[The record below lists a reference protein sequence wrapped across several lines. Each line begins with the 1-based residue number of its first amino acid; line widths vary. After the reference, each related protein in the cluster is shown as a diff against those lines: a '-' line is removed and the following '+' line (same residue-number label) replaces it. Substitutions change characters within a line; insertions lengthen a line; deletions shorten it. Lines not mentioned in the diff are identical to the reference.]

1 MARVAVIG
9 GGLSGL
15 ASAFALLRA
24 RHSVC
29 VVEATE
35 AYGGQISTEHSSG
48 YVIEHGAEGFVARSE
63 AVPRLATELEIERE
77 LVGQA
82 LTRSLGVR
90 DGVMR
95 ELAPG
100 EAATLLGFQ
109 VPREELGSGIRTFAR
124 GMGTLIDALRRALA
138 AQVELRS
145 GFEVDSLTRLG
156 RGYRLRTQDG
166 AQLDAERIVLA
177 TSARVAARLLTPA
190 CGPAAAP
197 LRAASTVSSVTVSL
211 GYDRA
216 SIAHPLD
223 ATGFVVATGDQQGGL
238 RACTFVSSK
247 FAARAPEGKA
257 CLRAFFR
264 PLDSEISV
272 MSDAKYLSRAH
283 TFLEPLLGISAPP
296 ERIWASRWTDALPV
310 FDAAHK
316 ASVAQLTTALS
327 GSGIALA
334 GSAFHGS
341 GIDAAVQSALS
352 VAERL

>member
-1 MARVAVIG
+1 
-9 GGLSGL
+9 
-15 ASAFALLRA
+15 
-24 RHSVC
+24 
-29 VVEATE
+29 
-35 AYGGQISTEHSSG
+35 
-48 YVIEHGAEGFVARSE
+48 
-63 AVPRLATELEIERE
+63 VPRLATDLEIERE

-82 LTRSLGVR
+82 IMRSLGVR
-90 DGVMR
+90 GGTMT

-145 GFEVDSLTRLG
+145 GFQVDTLTRLG

-166 AQLDAERIVLA
+166 AQLDAERIVIA
-177 TSARVAARLLTPA
+177 TSARGAARLLTPA
-190 CGPAAAP
+190 CGPVAAP
-197 LRAASTVSSVTVSL
+197 LRAANTVSSVTVSL

-223 ATGFVVATGDQQGGL
+223 ATGFVVATDDQRDGL

-247 FAARAPEGKA
+247 FEARAPEHKA

-264 PLDSEISV
+264 PFDSEISV
-272 MSDAKYLSRAH
+272 LSDAKYAQRAH
-283 TFLEPLLGISAPP
+283 AFFEPLLGITAPP
-296 ERIWASRWTDALPV
+296 ERIWVSRWANALPV
-310 FDAAHK
+310 FDQAHK
-316 ASVAQLTTALS
+316 DSIAQLTTALS

>member
-15 ASAFALLRA
+15 TSAFALLNA

-29 VVEATE
+29 VVEASE
-35 AYGGQISTEHSSG
+35 AYGGQIFTELSGG

-63 AVPRLATELEIERE
+63 ALPKLAQRLGIEGELA
-77 LVGQA
+77 GQSIM
-82 LTRSLGVR
+82 RSLGLK
-90 DGVMR
+90 DGSLR

-100 EAATLLGFQ
+100 EAASLLGFQ
-109 VPREELGSGIRTFAR
+109 VPREELGSGVRTFSR
-124 GMGTLIDALRRALA
+124 GMGMIIDALRRALA

-145 GFEVDSLTRLG
+145 GFQVDSLTRLA
-156 RGYRLRTQDG
+156 RGYRLKSEDG
-166 AQLDAERIVLA
+166 AHLDADRVVIA
-177 TSARVAARLLTPA
+177 TSARGAARLLTPV
-190 CGPAAAP
+190 CGPAAAQ
-197 LRAASTVSSVTVSL
+197 LKTANTVSSVTVSL

-216 SIAHPLD
+216 AVAHPLD
-223 ATGFVVATGDQQGGL
+223 ATGFVVATEDQRDGL

-247 FAARAPEGKA
+247 FAARAPDGKV

-264 PLDSEISV
+264 PRDSEIN
-272 MSDAKYLSRAH
+272 MISDAKYAQRAH
-283 TFLEPLLGISAPP
+283 AFLEPLLGISAQP
-296 ERIWASRWTDALPV
+296 ERTWVSRWTNALPV

-316 ASVAQLTTALS
+316 AAVAQLTTALS

-341 GIDAAVQSALS
+341 GIDAAVQSAQS
-352 VAERL
+352 VSERL

>member
-15 ASAFALLRA
+15 TSAFALLHA

-35 AYGGQISTEHSSG
+35 AYGGQISTESRAG

-63 AVPRLATELEIERE
+63 ALPKLAKRLGIDAELA
-77 LVGQA
+77 GQSIM
-82 LTRSLGVR
+82 RSLGLK
-90 DGVMR
+90 GGTLR

-109 VPREELGSGIRTFAR
+109 VPRDELGSGVRTFSR
-124 GMGTLIDALRRALA
+124 GMGTIIDALRRALA
-138 AQVELRS
+138 AQVELRP
-145 GFEVDSLTRLG
+145 GFHVESLTRLE
-156 RGYRLRTQDG
+156 RGYRLKSQDG
-166 AQLDAERIVLA
+166 AVVDAERVVIA
-177 TSARVAARLLTPA
+177 TSARGAARLLTPV
-190 CGPAAAP
+190 CGPAAAQ
-197 LRAASTVSSVTVSL
+197 LKAANTVSSVTVSL

-216 SIAHPLD
+216 AIAHPLD
-223 ATGFVVATGDQQGGL
+223 ATGFVVATEDQRDGL

-247 FAARAPEGKA
+247 FAARAPDGKA
-257 CLRAFFR
+257 CLRVFFR
-264 PLDSEISV
+264 PLDSEINV
-272 MSDAKYLSRAH
+272 LSDAKYAQRAH
-283 TFLEPLLGISAPP
+283 AFLEPLLGISAEP
-296 ERIWASRWTDALPV
+296 EQTWVSRWANALPV

-316 ASVAQLTTALS
+316 AAVAQLTTALS

-341 GIDAAVQSALS
+341 GIDAAVQSAMS